1 MGPPLGAPPALASG
15 EPAQLIID
23 LFVILASAAAVAAL
37 FRRANLQAITG
48 FVIAGALV
56 GPNALGLVRQA
67 QSVDQVSSLAT
78 ILLMFGIGLQLDVQ
92 HVRRGALATGA
103 IGVVSTAAVVLILWP
118 GALLFG
124 LATPQALAVALAM
137 AMSSTAVLLR
147 FMLDRR
153 EMNQQHGRLTL
164 GVSVIQDLSS
174 VGILALMPILAAWS
188 GVPAVRTGGSL
199 GLGQVGDAL
208 VALAALALF
217 IAGGRIAL
225 PALLR
230 FVARIGEGRLA
241 RPSHAGGG
249 ASELILVTSAAV
261 AVGAALA
268 SAAMG
273 LSPELGAFV
282 AGFLLASC
290 AYRHQLVGQ
299 FAPLRDLLLAVFFTA
314 VGLRIDPSALLRD
327 WWVIAVAVVAIIAAK
342 SAVIGL
348 SAWALGAAPRVAG
361 VSGVYLATA
370 GEFSFVVLA
379 AAAGAGVIG
388 AQGYGN
394 AIAVAILTLIIVPL
408 LMAPSHRWAARA
420 LGSALAPWTREQ
432 ATAGPAERADPVAG
446 RRVIVAGF
454 GPVGRHLADRFRQM
468 GMHVRVVDLNPRTVD
483 RQSALGRDVV
493 FGDATNRD
501 VLMSAGIEHAD
512 ALILTIPDEDAMVR
526 ACAVARSLNPDAFI
540 AARATYLSR
549 ALEARQAGADEVTV
563 EEVATAEV
571 MARQVVDALQRHAA
585 EKRPARAQD
594 DA

>member
-1 MGPPLGAPPALASG
+1 MFTLAQAPAPG
-15 EPAQLIID
+15 FFID

-56 GPNALGLVRQA
+56 GPNTLGLVRQP
-67 QSVDQVSSLAT
+67 QSVDQISSLAT

-103 IGVVSTAAVVLILWP
+103 IGVVSTIAVVLILWP
-118 GALLFG
+118 GAVLFG
-124 LATPQALAVALAM
+124 LTAPQALAVALAM

-164 GVSVIQDLSS
+164 GISVIQDVSS
-174 VGILALMPILAAWS
+174 VGILALMPILAVWS
-188 GVPAVRTGGSL
+188 GVPAVASSGSP

-217 IAGGRIAL
+217 IFGGRIVL

-230 FVARIGEGRLA
+230 IVARIGEGRSI

-249 ASELILVTSAAV
+249 ASELILVTAAAV

-282 AGFLLASC
+282 AGFLLASST
-290 AYRHQLVGQ
+290 YRHQLVGQ

-314 VGLRIDPSALLRD
+314 VGLRIDPEALLRE
-327 WWVIAVAVVAIIAAK
+327 WWVIAAGVIAVIAAK
-342 SAVIGL
+342 TAIIGL
-348 SAWALGAAPRVAG
+348 TAWALGASPRVAG

-379 AAAGAGVIG
+379 AAAGAGVIS
-388 AQGYGN
+388 AQGYSN

-408 LMAPSHRWAARA
+408 LMAPSHRWAETL
-420 LGSALAPWTREQ
+420 LGSKLAPWVREHDFSD
-432 ATAGPAERADPVAG
+432 AADRSDTVSG
-446 RRVIVAGF
+446 RRVIIAGY
-454 GPVGRHLADRFRQM
+454 GPVGRHLADRFREL
-468 GMHVRVVDLNPRTVD
+468 GMQVRVIDLNPRTVD

-493 FGDATNRD
+493 FGDVTNRD
-501 VLMSAGIEHAD
+501 VLLSAGIEHAD

-526 ACAVARSLNPDAFI
+526 ACALARALNPDAFI

-549 ALEARQAGADEVTV
+549 ALEARRAGADEVTV
-563 EEVATAEV
+563 EEIATAEV
-571 MARQVVDALQRHAA
+571 MARQVVEALQRHAA
-585 EKRPARAQD
+585 GRRPRGSD
-594 DA
+594 GDA